1 MCVHACKSACL
12 CAHMSGC
19 VSVHVRVAAGPFV
32 CGFLYA
38 QDGGGWGCCAGFW
51 MRLELCQRMDGVFF
65 LPFHSILLKIPILP
79 QRSRANTGFSVFSL
93 LDGSRYRPG
102 GKKKMELLISLT
114 SPCCR
119 CSARSGRCRG
129 CDECL
134 ITRNTSQIAKSLPAL
149 NSKASSHL
157 QCCRQAP
164 APPTCHPTFLFYT
177 PSIDFSTN
185 FEKTMPSPN
194 LFVCSRPVCFSSD

>member
-65 LPFHSILLKIPILP
+65 SAFP
-79 QRSRANTGFSVFSL
+79 QHIVENTYTPPKESSECRFLGFSRSWMEA
-93 LDGSRYRPG
+93 
-102 GKKKMELLISLT
+102 GKNMELLIGLT
-114 SPCCR
+114 SPYC
-119 CSARSGRCRG
+119 
-129 CDECL
+129 
-134 ITRNTSQIAKSLPAL
+134 
-149 NSKASSHL
+149 
-157 QCCRQAP
+157 
-164 APPTCHPTFLFYT
+164 
-177 PSIDFSTN
+177 
-185 FEKTMPSPN
+185 
-194 LFVCSRPVCFSSD
+194 